1 MMADSKSAN
10 AGFDLDRLQQLV
22 ELMEKHDLR
31 EVKLKKGE
39 EQWFLRRGP
48 QEVLQALPMAAAPF
62 MAASA
67 AAAPPAAAANA
78 APAASAVPAAAN
90 DGLVDIKSPMV
101 GTFYRASSPDD
112 PPFAKEGDKVS
123 PDSVVC
129 LVEAMK
135 FFNQIKAECSGTIAK
150 VLVKDGDA
158 VEFGQTLFKVK
169 P

>member
-1 MMADSKSAN
+1 MADSKA
-10 AGFDLDRLQQLV
+10 AQPGFDLDRLQQLV

-39 EQWFLRRGP
+39 EQWHLRRGA
-48 QEVLQALPMAAAPF
+48 QEVLTAMPMPGAYMAPPPAPVAAPTPP
-62 MAASA
+62 AASA
-67 AAAPPAAAANA
+67 GGSPPAAAKD
-78 APAASAVPAAAN
+78 

-112 PPFAKEGDKVS
+112 PPFSKEGDRVS

-135 FFNQIKAECSGTIAK
+135 FFNQIKAECSGTIARI
-150 VLVKDGDA
+150 LVKDGDA
-158 VEFGQTLFKVK
+158 VEFGQPMFKVK
-169 P
+169 PG